1 MISDLFRTG
10 KTSFIF
16 HLKIPKPGEDRLS
29 LAVAHV
35 GDERSTSSCPA
46 TTALPCQDS
55 PILLGRF
62 SSLSLGEATRP
73 GDCLSLALDQGDYCY
88 FIKFMFYTCPVFYAK
103 MLIFEIL

>member
-73 GDCLSLALDQGDYCY
+73 GDCLSLALDQVTTVILLNLCS
-88 FIKFMFYTCPVFYAK
+88 ILVLCFMLKC
-103 MLIFEIL
+103 